1 MQEKQGEALQFIR
14 THPLDTLNFTLHR
27 FSNNWIGL
35 DQPPAEIWSH
45 VPLQVKL
52 IVVGNCLFP
61 LLSLFGVMFAY
72 REQNEAA
79 LPLASVMLFFPLI
92 FYLTHSSGRYRHPI
106 DPIMLVLA
114 VYGLAYPV
122 RHWLQRFLRIET
134 RVPAARTTD

>member
-1 MQEKQGEALQFIR
+1 
-14 THPLDTLNFTLHR
+14 
-27 FSNNWIGL
+27 
-35 DQPPAEIWSH
+35 
-45 VPLQVKL
+45 
-52 IVVGNCLFP
+52 
-61 LLSLFGVMFAY
+61 MFAY

-122 RHWLQRFLRIET
+122 IYWLKRFSSLEARI
-134 RVPAARTTD
+134 PAARTTD